1 MTLTFARYVG
11 LGLIS
16 DLLLRPFL
24 ESIAANSAGAL
35 SISVLAVVNFL
46 IGACNTMLVPSL
58 QAAVSALVEVFR
70 HVGQHVRRDVAK
82 LEIPP
87 AKINLLNER
96 FDEMQE
102 SGQMIASESAPS
114 SASSTKSR
122 AGTAKKPARGQS
134 GARKSP
140 SSGGMSR
147 EQFEEAMYNPGSPA
161 YAGSESAL
169 EAEFVEMRKLL
180 LDDKAD
186 WEKRMNK
193 CKRMRCLV
201 DGDALQLGNF
211 KELVLESSSQLARGI
226 TDLRSQVCKETCLT
240 VAKFSEVLGT
250 KFEPVTKAILP
261 ALYGQS
267 IINVKVI
274 KESALHALNHV
285 IRTCQAYRMM
295 NLVDDVK
302 THKAVAMRRAGF
314 GALLTLLHEWEN
326 DVVKK
331 QVSMISEMLL
341 VGMNDADSIVRQ
353 VARTGYWV
361 FESSFPTAAATVM
374 SRLDP
379 SKVKIL
385 NKEKDIGTAAPPRK
399 KPVAPRKVAPKKAA
413 SPEPRAVEDDR
424 SRSPGRGSLNSSGPL
439 RVKPSS
445 SRTDTGMDGPSRV
458 RPSSSTV
465 KADLNRSGPQRV
477 ARAASSSARSTSVS
491 SISSARRVVAK
502 GPSRVAREPTVSE
515 HIANAEL
522 LSRAGSAAERMEA
535 CSVINDL
542 LSSGRVSDDDAANIA
557 ELTISQLAET
567 NAKVI
572 AAVADELLDFL
583 AKFRDVTESLDW
595 IRSWTAGL
603 VGKRGMDLPSLVQE
617 KVVYALD
624 MLRGS
629 FDAALQ
635 VIAVFEILANT
646 RELQTVGAKIGLM
659 EQLDKLLPDY
669 DAEMFQSA
677 YADNSVDFLSGI
689 HKMAEFVTSK
699 SADLR
704 RLSTNNMLKL
714 FQLDTQHATFAE
726 MLSSWPAA
734 SLRVVRKALDVA
746 LPSWQAE
753 LDNRGNRLS
762 APSSSTMAFDLAV
775 SMDDMGMGLDDDDDD
790 MLMNEEDPSE
800 SLGYNPDM
808 YQDLTPQSSP
818 THSVPYSSE
827 PEHEPEHG
835 KDRPDMRSS
844 WPDEPE
850 PEPFL
855 STPANGDVMSV
866 PIDGP
871 EEHRSEI
878 EVAVESAISSYANG
892 ARDTPTM
899 LAMLQIFWEASKED
913 DVVWDVHFDEVLEVI
928 LDLMDNESSSQ
939 VRDDSL
945 RNLRQMLKLQTRYF
959 ANSTPMVVRK
969 LLERHRETER
979 DVLRSAEETLSV
991 LSSTVPPAD
1000 CALILK
1006 PIIWGEDGAV
1016 LLAAI
1021 KLMTKILKKLSP
1033 EQLRPLTDEITPGLI
1048 RGYKHPLAEV
1058 RKGVVFA
1065 LVEMH
1070 LVLGDELNAHLGGL
1084 SSSQQK
1090 LLGIYIKRAEE
1101 KLKDISA

>member
-1 MTLTFARYVG
+1 MCRAILPFPPPFP
-11 LGLIS
+11 
-16 DLLLRPFL
+16 LR
-24 ESIAANSAGAL
+24 S
-35 SISVLAVVNFL
+35 
-46 IGACNTMLVPSL
+46 PSF

-82 LEIPP
+82 LELPP

-122 AGTAKKPARGQS
+122 GGTAKKPSRGLS
-134 GARKSP
+134 GVRKSP
-140 SSGGMSR
+140 GSGGMSR

-169 EAEFVEMRKLL
+169 EAEFVELRRLL

-186 WEKRMNK
+186 WEKRMQK

-211 KELVLESSSQLARGI
+211 RELVLESSSQLARGI
-226 TDLRSQVCKETCLT
+226 ADLRSQVSKETCLT

-250 KFEPVTKAILP
+250 KFEPVTKAVFP

-267 IINVKVI
+267 VNSVKVM

-285 IRTCQAYRMM
+285 IRTCQAHRMM

-314 GALLTLLHEWEN
+314 GALLTLLQEWED

-341 VGMNDADSIVRQ
+341 VGMKDADSVVREA
-353 VARTGYWV
+353 ARTGYWV
-361 FESSFPTAAATVM
+361 FDTSFPTAAANVM

-385 NKEKDIGTAAPPRK
+385 NKEKDSGSVAPPRR
-399 KPVAPRKVAPKKAA
+399 KPAAPRKLAPKKVA
-413 SPEPRAVEDDR
+413 SPEPRAVEGDR

-445 SRTDTGMDGPSRV
+445 RTDTGMDGPSRV
-458 RPSSSTV
+458 RPSSSTT
-465 KADLNRSGPQRV
+465 KASSTTKTELNRSGPQRV
-477 ARAASSSARSTSVS
+477 ARGASSASSARSTSVS
-491 SISSARRVVAK
+491 SASSARRVATK
-502 GPSRVAREPTVSE
+502 GPSRVAREKTVSGC
-515 HIANAEL
+515 IANAEA
-522 LSRAGSAAERMEA
+522 LSRAVSVAERLEA

-542 LSSGRVSDDDAANIA
+542 LSSRQVGGDDAANIA
-557 ELTISQLAET
+557 ELTISQLADT

-572 AAVADELLDFL
+572 AAVADELSDFL
-583 AKFRDVTESLDW
+583 NNDDFRDVTESLDW

-617 KVVYALD
+617 KVGYALSV
-624 MLRGS
+624 LRAS
-629 FDAALQ
+629 FDPALQ
-635 VIAVFEILANT
+635 VLAVFEILANA

-659 EQLDKLLPDY
+659 DQLDKLLPEY
-669 DAEMFQSA
+669 NAEMFQSA

-699 SADLR
+699 SAELR

-714 FQLDTQHATFAE
+714 FQVDTQHDTFAE
-726 MLSSWPAA
+726 MLSSWPPAN
-734 SLRVVRKALDVA
+734 SRVVRKALDVA

-753 LDNRGNRLS
+753 LDNRGSRLS
-762 APSSSTMAFDLAV
+762 VPSSSTMAFDLAV
-775 SMDDMGMGLDDDDDD
+775 SMDDMGMGLDDDD
-790 MLMNEEDPSE
+790 MLENEEDPSE

-808 YQDLTPQSSP
+808 YQDLTPHASP

-827 PEHEPEHG
+827 PEHEPERMQDG
-835 KDRPDMRSS
+835 PDMRSS
-844 WPDEPE
+844 WGDEHEHEMSP
-850 PEPFL
+850 
-855 STPANGDVMSV
+855 TPANGDAMSI

-871 EEHRSEI
+871 EEHRSAI
-878 EVAVESAISSYANG
+878 EVDVDHCILSYANG
-892 ARDTPTM
+892 VRDTPTM
-899 LAMLQIFWEASKED
+899 LDMLQIFLQASKED
-913 DVVWDVHFDEVLEVI
+913 DVLWDIHFAGVLEVI
-928 LDLMDNESSSQ
+928 LDLMENVSRE

-959 ANSTPMVVRK
+959 ANSTAMVVRK
-969 LLERHRETER
+969 LLERHRETDR

-1006 PIIWGEDGAV
+1006 PIILNEEGAV

-1021 KLMTKILKKLSP
+1021 KLMTKILKKLST

-1048 RGYKHPLAEV
+1048 KGYKHPLAEV

-1070 LVLGDELNAHLGGL
+1070 LVLGEELNAHLGGL